1 MAVAAA
7 AALLHKEL
15 DDPDKE
21 KGQPEILLEQ
31 GLNQIET
38 KKSYPRQQ
46 TKLVSRNRQKK
57 GKEKT
62 AYRRKIA
69 SPFGMHSD
77 AMVESRLW
85 SSSKKERKIAGWNFS
100 PGKFRGR
107 FFFASVGGFSDYGPL
122 AAVGAANLRWVSI
135 PIWICFRNETW
146 RLNPAGSEDM
156 HGGASRFFLGNE
168 QIKSGYLILRFS
180 NRAQA
185 TCGGGGAC
193 WLADVG

>member
-1 MAVAAA
+1 MPWWKVDSGAAA
-7 AALLHKEL
+7 RK
-15 DDPDKE
+15 KE
-21 KGQPEILLEQ
+21 KRQDGTFPPESFE
-31 GLNQIET
+31 G
-38 KKSYPRQQ
+38 
-46 TKLVSRNRQKK
+46 V
-57 GKEKT
+57 
-62 AYRRKIA
+62 
-69 SPFGMHSD
+69 F
-77 AMVESRLW
+77 
-85 SSSKKERKIAGWNFS
+85 FS
-100 PGKFRGR
+100 
-107 FFFASVGGFSDYGPL
+107 AVVGGFSDYGPL